1 MTFDKEQ
8 NTDPTKVRVF
18 IVRHGQTSW
27 NNLKILQGHK
37 DVPLNDRGLEQARY
51 VGLRMKDLDIDEFVS
66 SDLSR
71 CVQTMNEI
79 TSGHRDKPGF
89 KLRYTSNLRERSM
102 GPVEGMPLSE
112 AKEKYGA
119 QFKEMGE
126 TRIELLT
133 RLQDE
138 WTRIIDEA
146 TANNYSSVLICTH
159 GGVITNFTNHLYKAY
174 EYTLAPGLQEEDLKV
189 PSNTSV
195 TIIDVDKATRNG
207 TIVKFGSAEHLHGH
221 VETVDQDLR

>member
-1 MTFDKEQ
+1 MTFDKEH
-8 NTDPTKVRVF
+8 NTDLTKVRVF

-37 DVPLNDRGLEQARY
+37 DVPLNDRGLEQARF

-79 TSGHRDKPGF
+79 TSAHREKPNF

-126 TRIELLT
+126 TRVELLT
-133 RLQDE
+133 RLQNE
-138 WTRIIDEA
+138 WNRIIDEA
-146 TANNYSSVLICTH
+146 TSNGYTNVLICTH
-159 GGVITNFTNHLYKAY
+159 GGVITNFTNHLYKSCA
-174 EYTLAPGLQEEDLKV
+174 YTLAPGLQEEDLKV

-195 TIIDVDKATRNG
+195 TIIDVDKSTGKGIILR
-207 TIVKFGSAEHLHGH
+207 FGSAEHLHGH

>member
-8 NTDPTKVRVF
+8 NTDRTKVRVF

-37 DVPLNDRGLEQARY
+37 DVPLNDRGLEQARS
-51 VGLRMKDLDIDEFVS
+51 VSRRMKDLDIDEFVS

-79 TSGHRDKPGF
+79 VSAHREKPNF
-89 KLRYTSNLRERSM
+89 KLRYTPNLRERSM

-126 TRIELLT
+126 TKVELLT
-133 RLQDE
+133 RLQNE
-138 WTRIIDEA
+138 WSRIIDEA
-146 TANNYSSVLICTH
+146 AANGYTNVLICTH
-159 GGVITNFTNHLYKAY
+159 GGVITIFTNHLYKSYAFK
-174 EYTLAPGLQEEDLKV
+174 LASGLQEEDLNV

-195 TIIDVDKATRNG
+195 TIIDVDKATGKG